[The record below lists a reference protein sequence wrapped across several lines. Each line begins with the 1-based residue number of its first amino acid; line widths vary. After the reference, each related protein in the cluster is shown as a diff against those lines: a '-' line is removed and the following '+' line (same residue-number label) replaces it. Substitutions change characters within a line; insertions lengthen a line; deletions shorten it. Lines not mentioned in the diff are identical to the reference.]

1 MPVMAPTVFTIGYE
15 RRSPDELVRDLTDAG
30 VTLLA
35 DVRELPLSRRRGFS
49 KTALAAALGEAGI
62 AYAHER
68 ALGNPK
74 RYRDAWKGG
83 NVEAGRA
90 GYVAHLAN
98 DSAEAVDALAQ
109 RVERGGV
116 CLLCVEHDPAD
127 CHRTLLA
134 EVLGKQLSS
143 LRVENL

>member
-1 MPVMAPTVFTIGYE
+1 MQVVAATVFTIGYE
-15 RRSPDELVRDLTDAG
+15 RRSPEELVGVLVGAG

-49 KTALAAALGEAGI
+49 KTALAAALEEAGI

-74 RYRDAWKGG
+74 PYRDAWKRGDSAAG
-83 NVEAGRA
+83 SAGYRRHLAEAGES
-90 GYVAHLAN
+90 VA
-98 DSAEAVDALAQ
+98 ALAR
-109 RVERGGV
+109 RVTEGGV
-116 CLLCVEHDPAD
+116 CLLCVEHDPAS

-134 EVLGKQLSS
+134 EALRERLGELDVRD
-143 LRVENL
+143 L